1 MIKKTRIN
9 ISTSF
14 KIYFKFFLSLIPII
28 GKKNEKIFLKSL
40 RNFFFTD
47 KILLTSQGRVAAYNI
62 FKVILSEKKKEILI
76 CPYTLTEIVNAI
88 IYAGGKPIYV
98 EIDLKNGLP
107 LEEDLNKKIN
117 ENTAGLVLTH
127 LYSNIEDLS
136 NFHSK
141 YDGKIKIIEDVA
153 INFGA
158 KIDEKK
164 FLGTLFDYGFYS
176 FGIMKHVCT
185 FHGGAIYCKD
195 ESKFNEI
202 YQNLKNNINFPII
215 KSLKLVIFCILI
227 DIFYSKYVY
236 SFFTHHILKLSI
248 SSLEKLMNPNV
259 YPKFPKSIPDHYNY
273 NFQNS
278 FAIAGVENLKNY
290 EAKIDNRIKK
300 VKLYERYLDKS
311 LTINFFSNYKINSFL
326 EFPILLKRKD
336 NKFIHHQLLKK
347 GYDIRHTW
355 YVNIARYLKLN
366 FNLEDFKNCE
376 YLHEK
381 ALSLPTHDKISEIDI
396 INICNLINYY
406 EKY

>member
-14 KIYFKFFLSLIPII
+14 KIYFKFFFSLIPAI
-28 GKKNEKIFLKSL
+28 GKKNEKNFLKFL
-40 RNFFFTD
+40 RKFFSTD
-47 KILLTSQGRVAAYNI
+47 KILLTSQGRVAAFNI
-62 FKVILSEKKKEILI
+62 FKVILSEKKREILI

-107 LEEDLNKKIN
+107 LEEDLDKKIN

-127 LYSNIEDLS
+127 LYSNIKDLS
-136 NFHSK
+136 NFHNK
-141 YDGKIKIIEDVA
+141 YNGKIKIIEDVA

-158 KIDEKK
+158 KIDKKK

-202 YQNLKNNINFPII
+202 DQNLKNNINYPII
-215 KSLKLVIFCILI
+215 KSLKLVTFCILI
-227 DIFYSKYVY
+227 DIFYSRYVY

-278 FAIAGVENLKNY
+278 FAIAGIENLKNY

-311 LTINFFSNYKINSFL
+311 LIINYFSNYKINSFL
-326 EFPILLKRKD
+326 EFPILLKRKN
-336 NKFIHHQLLKK
+336 NKFLHNELLKK
-347 GYDIRHTW
+347 GYDIRQTW

-366 FNLEDFKNCE
+366 FNLEDFNNCE

-381 ALSLPTHDKISEIDI
+381 VLSLPTHDKISEIDI
-396 INICNLINYY
+396 INICNLINYH